1 MPTVLWIARILP
13 TPISAGDRLYTLG
26 VVRSLAAAGAKVCFL
41 GLLDPDAHAPDPSH
55 LPPDIDWRLVPGG
68 PNNRLL
74 SLASLMPLVA
84 KRFATRAYAEALR
97 HVLETERF
105 DAVVLDHYS
114 TVWALPL
121 LQKHGIRPAIIGHD
135 FETEVT
141 HSIYAAYRGNPLKKL
156 ALWLNAV
163 KTDHAER
170 RLARAASLAVTLTE
184 ADAKAFERIGAA
196 TTLVISPGHDGGHVD
211 MAEPLSD
218 QRRVVLFGTYK
229 WVAKQMNLRAF
240 LKAADARFAERGVAL
255 DVVGAAPDKLRAEL
269 EGKLRATR
277 LLGFIDDPGTVFRHA
292 RLGVVPEV
300 TGGGF
305 KLKTLDYIFAGL
317 PVAGLAPALEG
328 VPEAVK
334 RWMIVRDDMDELVE
348 AICDAIADTEQLT
361 LMRREG
367 FKAARTAFDWNERG
381 RRLLA
386 ALTAAPDP
394 AAKTAQGAAQDG
406 VSSRGSP
413 AAPPRPSPQA
423 PVRAFPG

>member
-1 MPTVLWIARILP
+1 LPTVLWIARILP

-26 VVRSLAAAGAKVCFL
+26 VVRSLAAAGARVCFL
-41 GLLDPDAHAPDPSH
+41 GLLDPDADDPDPAH
-55 LPPDIDWRLVPGG
+55 LPPEVDWRLVPGG
-68 PNNRLL
+68 PNNKLL

-97 HVLETERF
+97 HVLDTEQF

-121 LQKHGIRPAIIGHD
+121 LRQRGIRPAIIGHD

-163 KTDHAER
+163 KTERAEH
-170 RLARAASLAVTLTE
+170 RLAQAASLVVTLTG
-184 ADAKAFERIGAA
+184 ADAKAFEHIGAA
-196 TTLVISPGHDGGHVD
+196 ATLVISPGHDGGHAD
-211 MAEPLSD
+211 LSAPLSED
-218 QRRVVLFGTYK
+218 RRVVLFGTYK

-240 LKAADARFAERGVAL
+240 LKAADARFAKAGVAL
-255 DVVGAAPDKLRAEL
+255 DVVGAVPDKLRAEL

-277 LLGFIDDPGTVFRHA
+277 LLGFVDDPDTVFRHA

-328 VPEAVK
+328 VPEPVK
-334 RWMIVRDDMDELVE
+334 RWMIVRDDMDALVQT
-348 AICDAIADTEQLT
+348 ICDSIGDTERLT
-361 LMRREG
+361 QMRREG
-367 FKAARTAFDWNERG
+367 FKAARVAFDWNERG

-386 ALTAAPDP
+386 ALTGSPEPAPGPALDVTPAPRATPP
-394 AAKTAQGAAQDG
+394 AAASAGAY
-406 VSSRGSP
+406 
-413 AAPPRPSPQA
+413 
-423 PVRAFPG
+423 PG